1 MGKLDGRVAVVTGGG
16 RGIGRAIAL
25 AYADEGAKIVVSS
38 RTLAELDA
46 VVAAA
51 RAAGSD
57 GRAVVADATDRRSA
71 RLGVQTAIDDFG
83 RIDILVNNAGGSIAG
98 NHDPYSGDDDAFEK
112 TLTFNLTSAFWTST
126 EALPHMRTA
135 GYGRIINIGSGSAR
149 HASSTVAYTTAKHA
163 LVGLTR
169 SLAAASA
176 RDGITVNLLSPGWTN
191 TTLIDWDRI
200 AKGRGVSVEE
210 AQEGAKSD
218 SVQHRILE
226 PEELAPMA
234 VLLAS
239 PDGSGITGQMIN
251 VDGGYRI

>member
-16 RGIGRAIAL
+16 RGIGRAIAHAL
-25 AYADEGAKIVVSS
+25 ASEGARIVVSS
-38 RTLAELDA
+38 RTSADLEA
-46 VVAAA
+46 VVASA
-51 RAAGSD
+51 RAMGTD
-57 GRAVVADATDRRSA
+57 GRAVVADATDRHSA
-71 RLGVQTAIDDFG
+71 RLGVQTAVADFG
-83 RIDILVNNAGGSIAG
+83 RIDILVNNAGGSISG
-98 NHDPYSGDDDAFEK
+98 NHDPYSGDDEAFER
-112 TLTFNLTSAFWTST
+112 TLAFNLTSAFWTST
-126 EALPHMRTA
+126 EALPHMRSG

-169 SLAAASA
+169 SLAATTA

-200 AKGRGVSVEE
+200 AKGRGVSVDE
-210 AQEGAKSD
+210 AQEAAKSD
-218 SVQHRILE
+218 SLQHRILE

-239 PDGSGITGQMIN
+239 PDGGGITGQMIN
-251 VDGGYRI
+251 VDGGYRV

>member
-25 AYADEGAKIVVSS
+25 AFAYEGAKIVVSS
-38 RTLAELDA
+38 RTSADLEA

-51 RAAGSD
+51 IAAGSD
-57 GRAVVADATDRRSA
+57 GRAVVGDATDRQQA
-71 RLGVQTAIDDFG
+71 RLGVQTAVRDFG
-83 RIDILVNNAGGSIAG
+83 QIDILVNNAGGSISG
-98 NHDPYSGDDDAFEK
+98 NHDPYSGDDAAFEN
-112 TLTFNLTSAFWTST
+112 TLAFNLTSAFWTST
-126 EALPHMRTA
+126 EALPHMRSA

-169 SLAAASA
+169 SLAAATA
-176 RDGITVNLLSPGWTN
+176 RDGITVNLLNPGWTN
-191 TTLIDWDRI
+191 TTLVDWDRI
-200 AKGRGVSVEE
+200 AKGRGVSIDE
-210 AQEGAKSD
+210 AQESAKSD
-218 SVQHRILE
+218 SLQHRILE

-239 PDGSGITGQMIN
+239 LDGGGITGQLIN
-251 VDGGYRI
+251 VDGGYRV